1 MKEIIPNILVHMK
14 DRAFEEVTIEEIAAH
29 FGYSKFHFS
38 REFKKLTGFS
48 AADYLSSLKIEHAK
62 QELLQNKRSITDSSF
77 DSGFSSLGT
86 FSTAFAKKTGM
97 SPREYKNQVE
107 SLYHLAKKYDDQKDA
122 ANYYVQKKP
131 SEDNNQLSVTIHYP
145 EDYKAS
151 ITFVGLF
158 NSSIPNHKPIVGT
171 ALITQSSHTFI
182 HIPDGQYYL
191 LACSIEKTRNPLR
204 YFILDDCLR
213 GKADYPLRFPKDSMK
228 QIDVYLREPLPE
240 DPPIL
245 INLPKLL
252 VDTFHLRNR

>member
-1 MKEIIPNILVHMK
+1 MKDTIPNILTYMK
-14 DRAFEEVTIEEIAAH
+14 EHVFDEVTIEEIAAH

-38 REFKKLTGFS
+38 RAFKKLTGFS

-62 QELLQNKRSITDSSF
+62 QELLQNKHSITDSSF

-86 FSTAFAKKTGM
+86 FSTTFTKKTGM

-107 SLYHLAKKYDDQKDA
+107 SLYHLAKAYDDQENYA
-122 ANYYVQKKP
+122 AYYAEKKQ
-131 SEDNNQLSVTIHYP
+131 SEDNSQLSVSIHYP
-145 EDYKAS
+145 DDYKS
-151 ITFVGLF
+151 GITFVGLF
-158 NSSIPNHKPIVGT
+158 NSSIPNHKPVVGT
-171 ALITQSSHTFI
+171 ALITQSSHTFMN
-182 HIPDGQYYL
+182 IPDGQYYL
-191 LACSIEKTRNPLR
+191 LACSIEKTLNPLR

-213 GKADYPLRFPKDSMK
+213 GKADYPLRFPEDSTK

-252 VDTFHLRNR
+252 ADTFHLRNR